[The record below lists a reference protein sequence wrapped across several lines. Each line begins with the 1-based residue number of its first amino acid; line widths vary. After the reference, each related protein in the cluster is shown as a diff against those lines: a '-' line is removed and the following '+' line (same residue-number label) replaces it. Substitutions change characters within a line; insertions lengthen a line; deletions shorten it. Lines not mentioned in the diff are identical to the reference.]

1 MVELNEL
8 RQFVAFAK
16 TGTLSAAAEY
26 LHLSQ
31 PALSRNM
38 KKLEDDFGIPLFER
52 TKNKLAL
59 NENGEYVLEQARN
72 LLADADSLIAK
83 AREFDRR
90 NRTLSLGACS
100 LGPVWMLTPI
110 ISNVY
115 DASLQT
121 EQDNEDRLLQ
131 DLDNNVYQLVA
142 THIEPQGEQYYYQ
155 AFGQEHLYF
164 AFPPGHKFAQRESLT
179 FAEMNGENMLL
190 MPDIGFWAFVRDKT
204 MPDSRFLTQSNR
216 YNFNELLRASLLPSF
231 TTNIVLKYFGP
242 TPGNRVAVP
251 ISDPEA
257 TVTYYLVCKAERKR
271 DFQALFRAL
280 K

>member
-8 RQFVAFAK
+8 RQFAAFAEQ
-16 TGTLSAAAEY
+16 GTLSAAAEY

-38 KKLEDDFGIPLFER
+38 KKLEEDFGIPLFER
-52 TKNKLAL
+52 TKNKLDL
-59 NENGEYVLEQARN
+59 NENGKYVLELAKT
-72 LLADADSLIAK
+72 LLSEADSLIIK

-90 NRTLSLGACS
+90 NRTLMLGACS

-115 DASLQT
+115 DVSLQT
-121 EQDNEDRLLQ
+121 EQDKESRLLQ
-131 DLDNNVYQLVA
+131 DLDNNVYQLIA
-142 THIEPQGEQYYYQ
+142 THIEPHDKKYYYK

-164 AFPPGHKFAQRESLT
+164 AFPPGHKFAQRKSLT

-190 MPDIGFWAFVRDKT
+190 MPDIGFWSFVRDKT

-216 YNFNELLRASLLPSF
+216 YNFNELLQASSLPSF
-231 TTNIVLKYFGP
+231 TTNIVQKYFGP
-242 TPGNRVAVP
+242 SPGNRVTVP

-271 DFQALFRAL
+271 DFAALFRAL
-280 K
+280 S